1 MTMERDQAEEQEWQ
15 GVLARAETL
24 RRLSPRPTA
33 AEIADA
39 TAELSVSR
47 ATLFRW
53 LKRYRGEERAAALLN
68 RKSGRRAGVDAFAP
82 DLKAIVDD
90 NITNFYAT
98 PEKPTLTRLWKRI
111 LTDCR
116 ASGLTPPSIRRLKA
130 YLATLDAEAM
140 CGGERE
146 RRARR
151 RSFWGFLG
159 ASPPNGRC
167 RSSRSTTPRST

>member
-1 MTMERDQAEEQEWQ
+1 MERDQAEEQEWQ

-68 RKSGRRAGVDAFAP
+68 RKPISRRMGRGEEGAGGMV
-82 DLKAIVDD
+82 
-90 NITNFYAT
+90 
-98 PEKPTLTRLWKRI
+98 
-111 LTDCR
+111 
-116 ASGLTPPSIRRLKA
+116 
-130 YLATLDAEAM
+130 
-140 CGGERE
+140 
-146 RRARR
+146 
-151 RSFWGFLG
+151 
-159 ASPPNGRC
+159 
-167 RSSRSTTPRST
+167 